1 MAITPI
7 TKKRVLYSDF
17 DKDLIQHPVS
27 GDVSRKLNEE
37 SIKESIRNLILTD
50 RGERLFQPEIGSD
63 IRAMLFENIDSN
75 TLDTIRTMIYNTIE
89 SYEPRCQ
96 LLGVDVGGRT
106 DGNELKVSITFAVQN
121 IEQPTTLTVLL
132 NRVR

>member
-7 TKKRVLYSDF
+7 TKKRVLYTDF

-27 GDVSRKLNEE
+27 GDVSRKINEE
-37 SIKESIRNLILTD
+37 AIKESIRNLILTD

-75 TLDTIRTMIYNTIE
+75 TLDTIRTMVYNTIQ

-96 LLGVDVGGRT
+96 LLGVDVSGRT
-106 DGNELKVSITFAVQN
+106 DGNELRVNITFAVQN